1 MRATLAILGGPVQVT
16 LTRVA
21 ESSEGTW
28 LGYWRVGDRYLQVRR
43 NRYLEGDDL
52 WHLTGNGHDALRTR
66 LPEKQFPTARVR
78 QAVRDQIRR
87 YAGTQNEP
95 VQAGVLDHQNRA
107 AGFGYGW
114 DDAITWNWWDGDQGG
129 TLIEVQVV
137 PWMRDQARAIGATIT
152 HEFSR
157 PDHVGEEE

>member
-114 DDAITWNWWDGDQGG
+114 DDAITWN
-129 TLIEVQVV
+129 
-137 PWMRDQARAIGATIT
+137 
-152 HEFSR
+152 
-157 PDHVGEEE
+157 